1 MTTESVVNC
10 HERGFG
16 RNHRWEG
23 GGVCVRCGA
32 DRDQQIASALA
43 SGMPAAQVAESV
55 GLARRSVFRAAE
67 RVRKGERLL
76 TPQERA
82 RLVSEGRKADTNTSP
97 AIMRAVAAALEEGRV
112 RPVGQR
118 ARQQASARCPRCGG
132 TVIAEYD
139 EDGDLDPVCLA
150 CGRRANAPTPEQV
163 AALRSDMDPIHEE
176 TGRRRRPP
184 SRRGMWL

>member
-1 MTTESVVNC
+1 MTTEAVVNC
-10 HERGFG
+10 HERGLG

-43 SGMPAAQVAESV
+43 SGMPVAQVAESV
-55 GLARRSVFRAAE
+55 GLARRSVWRAAE

-76 TPQERA
+76 TPEERSQ
-82 RLVSEGRKADTNTSP
+82 RTSEGKNTNP
-97 AIMRAVAAALEEGRV
+97 AMMRAVVAALEERRV

-132 TVIAEYD
+132 TVLAERD
-139 EDGDLDPVCLA
+139 EEGVLDPVCVA
-150 CGRRANAPTPEQV
+150 CGRRASALTPEEA
-163 AALRSDMDPIHEE
+163 AALLRADEAAEASRMNSL
-176 TGRRRRPP
+176 GRRSNGPR
-184 SRRGMWL
+184 RRGMVL

>member
-1 MTTESVVNC
+1 MTTEAVVDC

-16 RNHRWEG
+16 RNHRWDQ

-32 DRDQQIASALA
+32 
-43 SGMPAAQVAESV
+43 
-55 GLARRSVFRAAE
+55 
-67 RVRKGERLL
+67 
-76 TPQERA
+76 
-82 RLVSEGRKADTNTSP
+82 GRTA
-97 AIMRAVAAALEEGRV
+97 AVAAALEEGRV
-112 RPVGQR
+112 RHVGQR
-118 ARQQASARCPRCGG
+118 AHQDPPERCPRCGG

-150 CGRRANAPTPEQV
+150 CGRHTNAPTPEQV

>member
-1 MTTESVVNC
+1 MTTEAVVNC
-10 HERGFG
+10 HERGLG
-16 RNHRWEG
+16 RNHRWDG

-32 DRDQQIASALA
+32 DRDQKIVAALA
-43 SGMPAAQVAESV
+43 SGVPAARVAETI
-55 GLARRSVFRAAE
+55 GLSKRSVWRAAE
-67 RVRKGERLL
+67 RVREGKRLL

-97 AIMRAVAAALEEGRV
+97 AIMRAVVAALEEGRV

-118 ARQQASARCPRCGG
+118 AHQEPPERCPRCGG
-132 TVIAEYD
+132 SVIAEYD

-150 CGRRANAPTPEQV
+150 CGRHTNAPTPEQV

>member
-1 MTTESVVNC
+1 MTTEAAINC
-10 HERGFG
+10 HEVGLG

-43 SGMPAAQVAESV
+43 SGVPAAQVAESV
-55 GLARRSVFRAAE
+55 GLAKRTVWRAAE

-76 TPQERA
+76 TREERS
-82 RLVSEGRKADTNTSP
+82 RLVSEGRAEGIAPS
-97 AIMRAVAAALEEGRV
+97 AMRAVVAALEERRV

-118 ARQQASARCPRCGG
+118 AAREVPERCPRCGG

-139 EDGDLDPVCLA
+139 EDGDLDAYCIA
-150 CGRRANAPTPEQV
+150 CGRRTGAPT
-163 AALRSDMDPIHEE
+163 AEE
-176 TGRRRRPP
+176 
-184 SRRGMWL
+184 